1 MLEREQLLGEI
12 DSDAQET
19 ARLTGR
25 AQLSPRVRAALLRV
39 RRDAFVPEAER
50 RLAYLNTA
58 LPIGQ
63 GQTISQPFVVAIMTE
78 LLDLAPTDRVL
89 EIGTG
94 SGYQAAILAE
104 LAAEVLTIEVIAS
117 LGKAAAERLAAMGY
131 KNVEVRIADGNEGW
145 PERAPFDAIIVTAA
159 APQVPPA
166 LLEQLKPG
174 GRMVIPIGSWPN
186 GQILTRLAKAPDGA
200 ITRSEHLPV
209 AFVPFVIGGSKG
221 TERGRMR

>member
-1 MLEREQLLGEI
+1 MLERERLLEEI

-25 AQLSPRVRAALLRV
+25 ARLSPRVRAALARV
-39 RRDAFVPEAER
+39 RREAFVPETER

-58 LPIGQ
+58 LPIGH

-78 LLDLAPTDRVL
+78 LLDLTPADRVL

-104 LAAEVLTIEVIAS
+104 LAGEVYTVEVVAS
-117 LGKAAAERLAAMGY
+117 LAKTAAERLAALGY
-131 KNVEVRIADGNEGW
+131 KNVQMRIGDGNEGW
-145 PERAPFDAIIVTAA
+145 PEHAPFDAIIVTAA
-159 APQVPPA
+159 APEIPSA
-166 LLEQLKPG
+166 LLEQLGTG

-186 GQILTRLAKAPDGA
+186 GQMLTRIVKARDGA
-200 ITRSEHLPV
+200 IARSEHLPV
-209 AFVPFVIGGSKG
+209 AFVPFVVGAPNGK
-221 TERGRMR
+221 ERGRAR